1 MVITYAGIV
10 QVWLDM
16 DFIDKIKELSARI
29 PDQIDHIQTEE
40 ATKNAFVMPF
50 IAALEYNVFDPREV
64 LPEFTADIGAKKGE
78 KVDYAI
84 LRDDKPA
91 ILFECKFCGADL
103 EKEHATQ
110 LYRYFIAT
118 EAHFGVLTN
127 GIIYHFYSDLEK
139 PNVMDEKPFL
149 EFNMLDIEESLVGE
163 LKKFTKT
170 TFDLDSILTTAV
182 ELKYTKELMKL
193 IDGELRSPSDEFVKF
208 FASQVYSGRLTP
220 PVREQFSELTS
231 KAFKQVISNKINDR
245 LKEAARLS
253 EENVLSERATP
264 EHETVIP
271 NRAESQSSNGIIT
284 TEDELEGYYV
294 IKTILR
300 EAIDADRVNI
310 RDTKSY
316 CGIILDDNNRKPICR
331 LYYNSQQKHI
341 DFFDEQKNIE
351 AVPIDNVDDIYKYA
365 DRLKAI
371 VAYYDKHYDDP
382 KGKSFRGTSI
392 TSFEFNGT
400 RYEASSWKD
409 MYLQICN
416 IMLATH
422 KDQFEEVLKLSG
434 RKRPY
439 FSRDPNDLRSAE
451 RINGTELFV
460 EVSLSA
466 DRVVKLS
473 RNVISLFGYSEDE
486 LSVEVDK

>member
-1 MVITYAGIV
+1 
-10 QVWLDM
+10 M
-16 DFIDKIKELSARI
+16 DFIDRIKELSARI
-29 PDQIDHIQTEE
+29 PNQIDHIQTEE

-50 IAALEYNVFDPREV
+50 IAALEYSVFDPREV

-84 LRDDKPA
+84 LRDDKPI
-91 ILFECKFCGADL
+91 ILFECKYCGVDL

-127 GIIYHFYSDLEK
+127 GIIYRFYSDLEK

-149 EFNMLDIEESLVGE
+149 EFNMLDIEEPLVEE

-170 TFDLDSILTTAV
+170 SFDLDSILTTAV
-182 ELKYTKELMKL
+182 ELKYTKEIIKL
-193 IDGELRSPSDEFVKF
+193 IDGEMRSPSDDFVKF

-220 PVREQFSELTS
+220 PVREQFTELTS
-231 KAFKQVISNKINDR
+231 KAFKQVINNKINDR

-264 EHETVIP
+264 EHVTETP
-271 NRAESQSSNGIIT
+271 NEVEKPPSGGIT
-284 TEDELEGYYV
+284 TTEEELEGYYI

-300 EAIDADRVNI
+300 TIVDAKRVNI

-316 CGIILDDNNRKPICR
+316 CGILLDDNNRKPVCR
-331 LYYNSQQKHI
+331 LHFNSPQKHLAV
-341 DFFDEQKNIE
+341 FDEQKNIE
-351 AVPIDNVDDIYKYA
+351 KLPIDNVDDIYKHA

-371 VAYYDKHYDDP
+371 VAYYDKHYDDQ
-382 KGKSFRGTSI
+382 KRKSFRGTSV
-392 TSFEFNGT
+392 TSFEFKGT
-400 RYEASSWKD
+400 RYEANSWKD
-409 MYLQICN
+409 VLFQICN

-439 FSRDPNDLRSAE
+439 FSRNPDDLRGAE
-451 RINGTELFV
+451 RINGTDIFA

-466 DRVVKLS
+466 DSIVRLS
-473 RNVISLFGYSEDE
+473 RSVISLFGYSEDE
-486 LSVEVDK
+486 LSIKVDE

>member
-1 MVITYAGIV
+1 
-10 QVWLDM
+10 M

-40 ATKNAFVMPF
+40 ATKNALIMPF

-84 LRDDKPA
+84 LRDDKPT
-91 ILFECKFCGADL
+91 ILFECKYCGADL

-127 GIIYHFYSDLEK
+127 GIIYRFYSDLEK

-149 EFNMLDIEESLVGE
+149 EFNMLDIEETLVEE

-170 TFDLDSILTTAV
+170 SFDLDSILTTAA
-182 ELKYTKELMKL
+182 ELKYTKEIMKL
-193 IDGELRSPSDEFVKF
+193 MDGELRSPSDDFVKF

-220 PVREQFSELTS
+220 PVREQFLELTS
-231 KAFKQVISNKINDR
+231 KAFKQFINNKINDR

-253 EENVLSERATP
+253 EENVPSERTTP
-264 EHETVIP
+264 EYVTKTP
-271 NRAESQSSNGIIT
+271 NGAEKPPRGGIT
-284 TEDELEGYYV
+284 TTEEELEGYHI

-300 EAIDADRVNI
+300 EVVDVNRVNI

-316 CGIILDDNNRKPICR
+316 CGVILDDNNRKPVCR
-331 LYYNSQQKHI
+331 LHFNSPQKHI
-341 DFFDEQKNIE
+341 AFFDGQKNIDK
-351 AVPIDNVDDIYKYA
+351 VPIDNVDDIHRHA

-371 VAYYDKHYDDP
+371 VAYYDKHYDDQ
-382 KGKSFRGTSI
+382 KGKSFTGTSV
-392 TSFEFNGT
+392 TSFEFKGT
-400 RYEASSWKD
+400 IYEASSWKD

-439 FSRDPNDLRSAE
+439 FSRNPDDLRRAE
-451 RINGTELFV
+451 RINGTEIFV
-460 EVSLSA
+460 EVDLSA
-466 DRVVKLS
+466 DDVIRLS
-473 RNVISLFGYSEDE
+473 RSVISLFGYSEDE
-486 LSVEVDK
+486 LSVEVDE